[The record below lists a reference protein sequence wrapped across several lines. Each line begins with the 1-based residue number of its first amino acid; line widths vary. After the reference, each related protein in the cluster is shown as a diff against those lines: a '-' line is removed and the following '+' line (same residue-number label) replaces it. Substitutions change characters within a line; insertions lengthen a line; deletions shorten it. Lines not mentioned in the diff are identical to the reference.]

1 MNNLLLIVK
10 CFVLLNSKIKIMA
23 KITLGGN
30 PATTLGTLP
39 AVGTQAT
46 DFTLTAVDLSS
57 KKLTDYPGKRK
68 ILNIFPSVDT
78 GVCAT
83 AARTFNKEAAS
94 LDNTQ
99 VLCISR
105 DLPFAQA
112 RFCAAEGIENVE
124 MLSDFKDGSF
134 GDTYGLT
141 LVDGPF
147 ANLHSRVVM
156 VLDEQNNV
164 LYTEQVP
171 EIGQEP
177 NYTEALKALV

>member
-1 MNNLLLIVK
+1 
-10 CFVLLNSKIKIMA
+10 MA
-23 KITLGGN
+23 QITLGGN
-30 PATTLGTLP
+30 PTNTSGTLP
-39 AVGTQAT
+39 TVGTQAT

-57 KKLTDYPGKRK
+57 KNLTDYEGKRK

-78 GVCAT
+78 GVCASS
-83 AARTFNKEAAS
+83 ARTFNTQAAS
-94 LDNTQ
+94 LNNTQ

-112 RFCAAEGIENVE
+112 RFCAAEGIENIE

-134 GDTYGLT
+134 GKDYGLT
-141 LVDGPF
+141 IIDGAF

-156 VLDEQNNV
+156 VLDEQNKV

-177 NYTEALKALV
+177 NYNAALKILG